1 MSALRVTDPFDPEP
15 AAPPVPQLSWPQRR
29 PGAAVAETGDAEPR
43 QPDDGAAR
51 SWRRYARPAPQSA

>member
-29 PGAAVAETGDAEPR
+29 PGAAVAETESSEARQQDERAE
-43 QPDDGAAR
+43 R
-51 SWRRYARPAPQSA
+51 SWRRHARPALQRA